1 MNRKVY
7 LLFAGGMAFFGL
19 LYLFIILT
27 SPIQPTS
34 LVVMGF
40 IMTQC
45 VVFLIIERPALK
57 NRTKTKTEFAVKQYS
72 LNARRLYM
80 VITFIIFFHY
90 FTIHFLYTPPPTL
103 RIKAS

>member
-1 MNRKVY
+1 MNRIVD
-7 LLFAGGMAFFGL
+7 LLFAGGFAFFGL

-27 SPIQPTS
+27 YPIQPTA

-45 VVFLIIERPALK
+45 VVYLIVERPALK

-80 VITFIIFFHY
+80 VITAIIFLLLLA
-90 FTIHFLYTPPPTL
+90 IHFLYTPPSNP
-103 RIKAS
+103 